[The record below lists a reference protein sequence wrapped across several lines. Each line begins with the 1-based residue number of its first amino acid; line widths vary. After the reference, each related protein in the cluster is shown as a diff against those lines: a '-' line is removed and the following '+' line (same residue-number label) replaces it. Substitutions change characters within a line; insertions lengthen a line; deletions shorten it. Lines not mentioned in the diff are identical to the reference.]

1 MNCGYPFF
9 TNNLIKLVLKIHLSN
24 HWLLFVVKNP
34 NPWIMAGGRP
44 CGRPFGDHVKL
55 QIPQWALKRTNPNKR
70 LGSMGYNPLMSFFVF
85 FFTSAAWV
93 ESSLFQFEIY
103 IYIHAFPEWYH
114 AFPWISWLLTFSSVW
129 GLLNSYP
136 HDLTVGS
143 ICWVM
148 YCWSPLWIWI
158 GSPCYANSPTNS
170 AVNAGNSLSVS
181 WLLRWTSGI
190 AALWKLGWSATSNPR
205 FWGSNAP
212 THKSLS

>member
-9 TNNLIKLVLKIHLSN
+9 YKQPHKIGFEDSPIQPLAPFCGEKPKPMNHGRRETLREALRWSCQAADPSMGIEKNQSKQTTWINGVQSIDEFFCVFFSPLLLESN
-24 HWLLFVVKNP
+24 HPYFNSK
-34 NPWIMAGGRP
+34 
-44 CGRPFGDHVKL
+44 
-55 QIPQWALKRTNPNKR
+55 
-70 LGSMGYNPLMSFFVF
+70 
-85 FFTSAAWV
+85 
-93 ESSLFQFEIY
+93 Y